1 MLPTTELIESEALTL
16 PVSERAELIVHLQD
30 SLEPHPKAVPAQVE
44 KAWLNEANRRYQ
56 SYLQGEEE
64 SYSAD
69 EVFADLRADDDS
81 SLFARRSGKVCA
93 SFGSISSESGT

>member
-1 MLPTTELIESEALTL
+1 MLPATELIESEALSL
-16 PVSERAELIVHLQD
+16 PVSERAELVVHLLD
-30 SLEPHPKAVPAQVE
+30 SMETRSKADPAKVE

-69 EVFADLRADDDS
+69 EVFSNLRADDD
-81 SLFARRSGKVCA
+81 
-93 SFGSISSESGT
+93 